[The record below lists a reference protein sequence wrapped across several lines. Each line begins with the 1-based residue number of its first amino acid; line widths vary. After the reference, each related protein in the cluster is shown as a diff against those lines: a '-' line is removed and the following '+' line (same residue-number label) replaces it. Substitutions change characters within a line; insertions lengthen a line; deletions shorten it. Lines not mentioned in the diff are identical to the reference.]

1 MTVHIMIHCLN
12 IFTCLRSPL
21 SKNLA
26 VGVATVLVFAGFA
39 VPPTMSQDANNS
51 SAGQAPK
58 QVTTPGKV
66 EDAAFR
72 RKRSKKAEIERFS
85 NDGSHTNVQIRL
97 SGSLCIGCLVELERK
112 LKLMPGIARAKVDIP
127 GTGGFYDNYGGP
139 GASGIITATM
149 SYDPSK
155 ISMDQ
160 VEDFIRTQGYTLRR
174 VIER

>member
-1 MTVHIMIHCLN
+1 MTDHVMTHCLN
-12 IFTCLRSPL
+12 IFTSLRSPL

-26 VGVATVLVFAGFA
+26 AGVATVLVLAGLA
-39 VPPTMSQDANNS
+39 VLPAMTRDANNLPGS
-51 SAGQAPK
+51 EDPK

-66 EDAAFR
+66 GNPDGR
-72 RKRSKKAEIERFS
+72 HKRSKKAATEQIS
-85 NDGSHTNVQIRL
+85 NNGSYTSVQMRL

-112 LKLMPGIARAKVDIP
+112 LKLMPGIGRAKVDIP
-127 GTGGFYDNYGGP
+127 GTGGFYDNYSGP
-139 GASGIITATM
+139 GATGIITATM

-155 ISMDQ
+155 ISIDQ